1 MGPLRFRQIS
11 VVTNARI
18 IFVGTS
24 RSETTEEGV
33 FLVPRGSVGS
43 SIGSVMQLG
52 SVASAGDPQ
61 VHIYKVRREDSQS
74 SGVFLTPPGAGIVM
88 PDETY
93 ATTNADA
100 FLQEALGTQERRA
113 LQKIDVLAQLVADP
127 AAELV
132 FSCEPRGNRGPLLLR
147 YMGSPAVLPLFGYL
161 ASDIEKRSAAVFQPT
176 NATAR
181 YKVSSRSGKR
191 ASVDA
196 ADAAKNIVR
205 QRVIKPDEQ
214 QRQVSTGITGRE
226 ESAKPE
232 PEALL
237 AVEATPEE
245 QTEMD
250 GESLTPAELAAAE
263 VEAGEVKGRGKGKDP
278 AKGGDK

>member
-1 MGPLRFRQIS
+1 
-11 VVTNARI
+11 
-18 IFVGTS
+18 
-24 RSETTEEGV
+24 
-33 FLVPRGSVGS
+33 
-43 SIGSVMQLG
+43 
-52 SVASAGDPQ
+52 
-61 VHIYKVRREDSQS
+61 
-74 SGVFLTPPGAGIVM
+74 M
-88 PDETY
+88 PD
-93 ATTNADA
+93 DA
-100 FLQEALGTQERRA
+100 FLPEAVGTQERRA

-127 AAELV
+127 AAGLV

-147 YMGSPAVLPLFGYL
+147 DMGSPAVLPLFGYL
-161 ASDIEKRSAAVFQPT
+161 VSDIEKRSPAVFQPT

-196 ADAAKNIVR
+196 ADAAKNIAR

-232 PEALL
+232 PESLL

-245 QTEMD
+245 RTEMD